1 MSKIYLVGGSVR
13 DRLLHLPV
21 VDRDWVV
28 VGATP
33 DELLAL
39 GYQQV
44 GKDFPVFL
52 HPKTKEEYALAR
64 TERKSGKGY
73 TGFICDFSKDITLEQ
88 DLIRRDLTINAIA
101 MDQEGNIVDPYHGVN
116 DIKLKLLRHVSPAF
130 REDPLR
136 VLRVARFAARY
147 HHLGFRI
154 VDETN
159 NLMKEMVSAGEINTL
174 TAERVWKETEKALA
188 TEDPQVYFQVLE
200 QCGALALLFP
210 SLKLSSTITD
220 ALKKSTLLTN
230 DLTVRFAVL
239 CGEFVSKTELE
250 KLCLQIKAPNQYAKL
265 AIMVQQFHHSV
276 ANVTQLTAEQIIELF
291 NKIDVWRNPAHL
303 NQLIIASQSYA
314 KTELFPQA
322 QYLEQAY
329 KLAQAVDVQNIIA
342 EGYTG
347 KLIHNELQKRR
358 IEVLL
363 NGI

>member
-250 KLCLQIKAPNQYAKL
+250 KLCLQIKAPNQYTKL
-265 AIMVQQFHHSV
+265 AIMVQQFHNSV

-358 IEVLL
+358 IEVIL

>member
-33 DELLAL
+33 NELLAL

-116 DIKLKLLRHVSPAF
+116 DIRLKLLRHVSPAF

-250 KLCLQIKAPNQYAKL
+250 KLCLQIKAPNQFAKL
-265 AIMVQQFHHSV
+265 AIMVQQFHNSV
-276 ANVTQLTAEQIIELF
+276 TNVIQLTAEQIIELF

-329 KLAQAVDVQNIIA
+329 KLALAVDVQNIIA

>member
-159 NLMKEMVSAGEINTL
+159 NLMKEMVSAGERNTL

-250 KLCLQIKAPNQYAKL
+250 KLCLQIKAPNQYTKL
-265 AIMVQQFHHSV
+265 AIMVQQFHNSV
-276 ANVTQLTAEQIIELF
+276 TNVIQLTAEQIIELF

-358 IEVLL
+358 IEVIL

>member
-13 DRLLHLPV
+13 DRLLNLPV

-52 HPKTKEEYALAR
+52 HPTTKEEYALAR

-101 MDQEGNIVDPYHGVN
+101 MDEDGNIVDPYRGVD
-116 DIKLKLLRHVSPAF
+116 DIKLRLLRHVSPAF

-136 VLRVARFAARY
+136 ILRVARFAARY
-147 HHLGFRI
+147 HHLDFKI
-154 VDETN
+154 APETQK
-159 NLMKEMVSAGEINTL
+159 LMKEMVLAGEINTL
-174 TAERVWKETEKALA
+174 TPERVWKETEKALA
-188 TEDPQVYFQVLE
+188 SDDPQVYFQVLD
-200 QCGALALLFP
+200 QCGALSLLFP
-210 SLKLSSTITD
+210 SLVLSNTIAD
-220 ALKKSTLLTN
+220 ALKKSTLLT
-230 DLTVRFAVL
+230 DDSAIRFAVL
-239 CGEFVSKTELE
+239 CGEFVTKAALG
-250 KLCLQIKAPNQYAKL
+250 KLCLQIKAPNQYTKL
-265 AIMVQQFHHSV
+265 AIMVQQHHHEV
-276 ANVTQLTAEQIIELF
+276 ENVTRLTAEQIIELYYR
-291 NKIDVWRNPAHL
+291 IDVWRNPYHL

-314 KTELFPQA
+314 KTEAFPQA
-322 QYLEQAY
+322 KYLENAY
-329 KLAQAVDVQNIIA
+329 KLAQSVNVQNIIA
-342 EGYTG
+342 EGYKG
-347 KLIHNELQKRR
+347 KQIQDELQKRR

-363 NGI
+363 DGI

>member
-136 VLRVARFAARY
+136 ILRVARFAARY

-154 VDETN
+154 VDETS

-188 TEDPQVYFQVLE
+188 TGDPQVYFQVLE

-210 SLKLSSTITD
+210 SLKLSSAITD
-220 ALKKSTLLTN
+220 ALKKSTLLTD

-239 CGEFVSKTELE
+239 CSEFASKTELE
-250 KLCLQIKAPNQYAKL
+250 KLCLKIKAPNQYTKL
-265 AIMVQQFHHSV
+265 AIMVQQFHNSV

-314 KTELFPQA
+314 KKELFPQA

-329 KLAQAVDVQNIIA
+329 KLALAVDVQNIIA

>member
-220 ALKKSTLLTN
+220 ALKKSTLLTD

-250 KLCLQIKAPNQYAKL
+250 KLCLQIKAPNQYTKL
-265 AIMVQQFHHSV
+265 AIMVQQFHNSV
-276 ANVTQLTAEQIIELF
+276 ANVIQLTAEQIIELF

-314 KTELFPQA
+314 KKELFPQA

-329 KLAQAVDVQNIIA
+329 KLALAVDVQNIIA

-358 IEVLL
+358 IEVIL

>member
-210 SLKLSSTITD
+210 SLKLSSAITD
-220 ALKKSTLLTN
+220 ALKKSTLLTD

-250 KLCLQIKAPNQYAKL
+250 KLCLQIKAPNQYTKL
-265 AIMVQQFHHSV
+265 AIMVQQFHNSV
-276 ANVTQLTAEQIIELF
+276 TNVIQLTAEQIIELF

-358 IEVLL
+358 IEVIL

>member
-220 ALKKSTLLTN
+220 ALKKSTLLTD

-250 KLCLQIKAPNQYAKL
+250 KLCLQIKAPNQYTKL
-265 AIMVQQFHHSV
+265 AIMVQQFHNSV
-276 ANVTQLTAEQIIELF
+276 ANVIQLTAEQIIELF

-358 IEVLL
+358 IEVIL

>member
-136 VLRVARFAARY
+136 ILRVARFAARY

-154 VDETN
+154 VDETS

-188 TEDPQVYFQVLE
+188 TADPQVYFQVLE

-250 KLCLQIKAPNQYAKL
+250 KLCLQIKAPNQYTKL
-265 AIMVQQFHHSV
+265 AIMVQQFHNSV
-276 ANVTQLTAEQIIELF
+276 TNVIQLTAEQIIELF

-358 IEVLL
+358 IEVIL